1 MLKVNEDVV
10 SNCKL
15 IFSFNWYNMCVGLEH
30 NVAETIFP
38 TNTPHVL

>member
-1 MLKVNEDVV
+1 MLKVNKDVV

-15 IFSFNWYNMCVGLEH
+15 IFSFNWYNMYVGLEH